1 VTGAAVAPTVSAAAP
16 AVSYAFALGLVG
28 VANPC
33 GFPLLPA
40 YVSFFVDGRGPRGR
54 DPLRALGASACVTA
68 GFVACFGLLGLA
80 LGAVVAAVESVVPW
94 VMVGF
99 GGLMALT
106 GLAALTGHLDRF
118 PLRINRTGR
127 ASIGGRGPLAMAGFG
142 VVYGLA
148 SLGCSLP
155 VFLAAVGGGL
165 DQRGVW
171 VVARSSV
178 AYALGMGLLLAV
190 VAVGTSTTRGAMVRR
205 VRPAGRL
212 GRLAGASLLVL
223 SGAYLAYYWA
233 VTLADP
239 GSVPPVVAAV
249 NRAQSDVSNWLG
261 ANAHWLG
268 ALFGAVVVAILLAA
282 AAAGGRTL
290 PARARPGTGPEA
302 AADA

>member
-1 VTGAAVAPTVSAAAP
+1 
-16 AVSYAFALGLVG
+16 
-28 VANPC
+28 
-33 GFPLLPA
+33 
-40 YVSFFVDGRGPRGR
+40 
-54 DPLRALGASACVTA
+54 VTA

-99 GGLMALT
+99 GALIALT
-106 GLAALTGHLDRF
+106 GMAALTGHLDRL
-118 PLRINRTGR
+118 PRITRPGGSGLR
-127 ASIGGRGPLAMAGFG
+127 GRGPLAMAGFG
-142 VVYGLA
+142 IVYGLA

-190 VAVGTSTTRGAMVRR
+190 IALVASSTRGPLVRR
-205 VRPAGRL
+205 VRPVGRFGHIAAG
-212 GRLAGASLLVL
+212 SLLVV

-233 VTLADP
+233 VTLANP
-239 GSVPPVVAAV
+239 GSVPPVIAAV

-261 ANAHWLG
+261 SNAHLLG
-268 ALFGAVVVAILLAA
+268 AVFGAVVVTVLLAA
-282 AAAGGRTL
+282 AATGRRALPPRAPRRAG
-290 PARARPGTGPEA
+290 PGA